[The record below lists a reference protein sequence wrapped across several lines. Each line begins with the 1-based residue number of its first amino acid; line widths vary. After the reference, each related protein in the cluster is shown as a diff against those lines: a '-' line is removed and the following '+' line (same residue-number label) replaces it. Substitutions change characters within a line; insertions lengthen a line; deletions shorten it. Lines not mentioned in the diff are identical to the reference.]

1 MAKKIKQ
8 TVSNRFIPQKTRTTD
23 REIFSEGDWSNI
35 NQDLMLAGWDFM
47 QRETIHSYLKNG
59 IPLSIAVQQTSKQI
73 LQCPINSKLFFKSS
87 SIYR

>member
-1 MAKKIKQ
+1 MLICIVVKSVSISSNTPAKAI
-8 TVSNRFIPQKTRTTD
+8 TRM
-23 REIFSEGDWSNI
+23 NI